1 MGVKTATRRLLS
13 RRVSVADMVEF
24 GLWLGIPYVIV
35 GLVFA
40 FFSIEQVRHIE
51 SLVSPVLPAGGEMAG
66 YLLVAG
72 LWPAF
77 LLLPAVCGGV

>member
-13 RRVSVADMVEF
+13 RRVSVAGMVEV
-24 GLWLGIPYVIV
+24 GLWLAIPYLLV

-40 FFSIEQVRHIE
+40 FFGIEQVRHIE
-51 SLVSPVLPAGGEMAG
+51 SLVSPVLPAGGKMAG
-66 YLLVAG
+66 YLVVAG

-77 LLLPAVCGGV
+77 LLLPGVCGV

>member
-1 MGVKTATRRLLS
+1 MGVRTATRRLLS

-24 GLWLGIPYVIV
+24 GLWLGIPYVTA

-40 FFSIEQVRHIE
+40 FFSVEQVRHIE
-51 SLVSPVLPAGGEMAG
+51 SLVSPALPAGGEMAG
-66 YLLVAG
+66 YLVVAG

-77 LLLPAVCGGV
+77 LLLPGVCGV

>member
-13 RRVSVADMVEF
+13 RRVSVADVVEF

-40 FFSIEQVRHIE
+40 FFSIEQKSDMSMFLRVRRRFPSKIA
-51 SLVSPVLPAGGEMAG
+51 AGRQMRWQLQADE
-66 YLLVAG
+66 VATS
-72 LWPAF
+72 
-77 LLLPAVCGGV
+77 